1 MTKTLEVHN
10 VKCGGCANTL
20 TTALKEEFGEVT
32 VDLEVMPRKI
42 TLDIEDDRMEELKTK
57 LRGLGYPLTTDE
69 LGTFET
75 VATTAKSFVSCAIG
89 KANVAFNSEK
99 K

>member
-1 MTKTLEVHN
+1 MTTTLEVLN

-20 TTALKEEFGEVT
+20 TTALKEDFGEVT

-42 TLDIEDDRMEELKTK
+42 TLDLEESRMEELKIK

-69 LGTFET
+69 LSGMDKVT
-75 VATTAKSFVSCAIG
+75 TTAKSFVSCAVG
-89 KANVAFNSEK
+89 KFNVATNSK
-99 K
+99 